1 MPNTRRPSDYRPPF
15 DTRAS
20 VLAAWFIFI
29 VAIWP
34 ILTVVIF
41 AVGLGVVFTVL
52 ETLYPGMAEP
62 GGGLQA
68 ASFVLGPPLLLVSAV
83 VAAIACYKTCRYIT
97 VPLHESKPLA
107 FEPRTVMAVFVVL
120 VALFALWQWVIYRSR

>member
-1 MPNTRRPSDYRPPF
+1 MF
-15 DTRAS
+15 
-20 VLAAWFIFI
+20 V
-29 VAIWP
+29 VVIWP
-34 ILTVVIF
+34 ILTVIIF

-52 ETLYPGMAEP
+52 ETLYPEMAEP

-97 VPLHESKPLA
+97 VPLHESKPLTA
-107 FEPRTVMAVFVVL
+107 EDRQGEP
-120 VALFALWQWVIYRSR
+120 VAR